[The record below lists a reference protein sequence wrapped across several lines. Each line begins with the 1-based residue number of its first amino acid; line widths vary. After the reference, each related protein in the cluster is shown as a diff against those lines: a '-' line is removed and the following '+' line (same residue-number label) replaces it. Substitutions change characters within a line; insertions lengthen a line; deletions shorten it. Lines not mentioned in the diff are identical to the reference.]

1 MSRLPEDKLPEV
13 EFKDVIAELRRTE
26 PEPPPVHWGAFRAEL
41 REKLE
46 RRGNRGWAGWSWRLR
61 PIQMAVAASF
71 VAVLVYI
78 GLPGNGQVSNDTTAM
93 DNAILASRLDV
104 IAQLDVVQKLDVLED
119 FDVIERL
126 DSLPARREG

>member
-1 MSRLPEDKLPEV
+1 MSRLPED
-13 EFKDVIAELRRTE
+13 EFKDLIAELRRTE
-26 PEPPPVHWGAFRAEL
+26 PEAPPVHWGAYRAEL

-46 RRGNRGWAGWSWRLR
+46 RRGTHGWAGWSWRLR
-61 PIQMAVAASF
+61 PFQMAVAASF

-78 GLPGNGQVSNDTTAM
+78 GLPGHVPNDTTAM